1 MAGGAADLRAGDPD
15 QTVVRRALGGREAGV
30 DLVVVG
36 DRERVETDG
45 LGLGEQEVD
54 RITAVEGQIGV
65 TVKLGRQHTRTF
77 GQDSKNHPVPDGS
90 MPATGRRGCIR

>member
-1 MAGGAADLRAGDPD
+1 MGDDCDAALVADARDGLLERQPGGDPLADPERKHVAGGAADLRAGDPD
-15 QTVVRRALGGREAGV
+15 QIIVRRALGGREAGV

-54 RITAVEGQIGV
+54 RIAAVEGE
-65 TVKLGRQHTRTF
+65 F
-77 GQDSKNHPVPDGS
+77 
-90 MPATGRRGCIR
+90 